1 MQLREVPG
9 LPPDDVSPPVVAEA
23 GDPFAEL
30 RIVHLLARLP
40 RGEAIRVRDVELDGL
55 LAARVARSFAR
66 LDRSAAREQLL
77 QAVARKLS
85 GEPRVA
91 PHEEPPFPGDDA
103 PPPYPG
109 VVARRVRFGLP
120 KLADPRRAKWILLE
134 VDGRTFGLAVDRVT
148 DVFGTGGA
156 EIRRAPALG
165 GGDDV
170 RGISGVTTYDG
181 ALTFVLDVS
190 RFGILIEPLLM
201 AGLVG
206 KGATIS

>member
-1 MQLREVPG
+1 MAKQRPDPQKSLVGFVVGEVGYAVPIGAVREIVNPLVLTE
-9 LPPDDVSPPVVAEA
+9 LPHAPPAVAGVA
-23 GDPFAEL
+23 D
-30 RIVHLLARLP
+30 H
-40 RGEAIRVRDVELDGL
+40 RGEVVPILDL
-55 LAARVARSFAR
+55 
-66 LDRSAAREQLL
+66 
-77 QAVARKLS
+77 
-85 GEPRVA
+85 
-91 PHEEPPFPGDDA
+91 
-103 PPPYPG
+103 
-109 VVARRVRFGLP
+109 RVRFGLP